1 VNYREKAEHVVRTVL
16 NIADPTEAEIVETER
31 AFREAAAEALNLPFA
46 IRGVWPDGRRGAEP
60 LSGVGDAIKAGFV
73 PDGVLNA
80 PEAQRIREGGD

>member
-1 VNYREKAEHVVRTVL
+1 VNYREKAEDLHEFIIS
-16 NIADPTEAEIVETER
+16 NPCEACVETIER